1 MEPCSLNI
9 CLSFSFSFLEKKV
22 YQNLNTCIM
31 LYIPEGMSDAEVV
44 VAPAGVSSEESAGE
58 PTGGVPLA
66 PASP

>member
-1 MEPCSLNI
+1 MEPCSLNM
-9 CLSFSFSFLEKKV
+9 SFFFFFFFGEKI

-31 LYIPEGMSDAEVV
+31 LYIPEGMPDAEVV

-58 PTGGVPLA
+58 PTGGFPLA

>member
-1 MEPCSLNI
+1 
-9 CLSFSFSFLEKKV
+9 
-22 YQNLNTCIM
+22 M
-31 LYIPEGMSDAEVV
+31 LYIPEGMPDAEVI

>member
-1 MEPCSLNI
+1 MEACSLNM
-9 CLSFSFSFLEKKV
+9 SFFFFFGEKI

-31 LYIPEGMSDAEVV
+31 LYIPEGMPDAEVV
-44 VAPAGVSSEESAGE
+44 VALAGVSSEESAGE

>member
-1 MEPCSLNI
+1 
-9 CLSFSFSFLEKKV
+9 
-22 YQNLNTCIM
+22 M